1 MVAGRQTG
9 LPTFVV
15 SGDLPKEADLTAAT
29 QENIDKIIGPA
40 IAEAAVETIA
50 QAPVGP
56 GYWPVDT
63 GLSKRSFSSD
73 WKSGTNRVRLLNTAQ
88 SDRRF
93 PYPTI
98 YGAAAVSTLRRLRGA
113 WFARVVNAIKRRAG
127 S

>member
-1 MVAGRQTG
+1 MVQTG
-9 LPTFVV
+9 LPTFVID
-15 SGDLPKEADLTAAT
+15 SDLPKEANLFAAT

-56 GYWPVDT
+56 GYWPVKT
-63 GLSKRSFSSD
+63 GLSKRSFSSE
-73 WKSGTNRVRLLNTAQ
+73 WKSQTNRARLLNSAE
-88 SDRRF
+88 SDKGF

-98 YGAAAVSTLRRLRGA
+98 YGEAAVSTLQRLRGA